1 MGFEKGHVQRWRRP
15 FVLCLA
21 VIFVLAAASCA
32 ARPTPAPRPVLRP
45 TDTPAPT
52 ATATPTRTP
61 EPLPTLT
68 PTPTPTPQYLITT
81 ITAGETVELGDLA
94 LTVSRVLTPTL
105 DAPPAAEEGRQLV
118 LLDVAI
124 QNTGDRVVGIN
135 SGRELVLKDSTD
147 QAYKISAA
155 ATAAVGGTTLDVDL
169 APGETVRGRIAFD
182 VPAEAGE
189 LTLAFGADKFGAG
202 RILVRL
208 P

>member
-1 MGFEKGHVQRWRRP
+1 MGPEQGRTQRRRRP

-21 VIFVLAAASCA
+21 VIIVLAASACT
-32 ARPTPAPRPVLRP
+32 ARATPTPRPVLRP

-68 PTPTPTPQYLITT
+68 PTPTPTPPYQITT
-81 ITAGETVELGDLA
+81 IDAGETLTLGGLT
-94 LTVSRVLTPTL
+94 LTVSRVLTATL
-105 DAPPAAEEGRQLV
+105 DAPPVAEEGRQLV

-124 QNTGDRVVGIN
+124 QNTGDRVVSIN
-135 SGRELVLKDSTD
+135 SGRELVLKDSAD
-147 QAYKISAA
+147 QVYKISAA
-155 ATAAVGGTTLDVDL
+155 ATAAAGGTTLDVDL

-182 VPAEAGE
+182 APAEAGE

-202 RILVRL
+202 RVLVRL